1 LALYGVL
8 NDVSYEYSFK
18 LNNKAIIE
26 KNIDI
31 DFSIAKIFYK
41 LKIFM
46 FKLYYILEKIL
57 KMIP

>member
-1 LALYGVL
+1 MSLYGVL

-26 KNIDI
+26 KNFDI

-46 FKLYYILEKIL
+46 FKLYYILENFYL
-57 KMIP
+57 SYM